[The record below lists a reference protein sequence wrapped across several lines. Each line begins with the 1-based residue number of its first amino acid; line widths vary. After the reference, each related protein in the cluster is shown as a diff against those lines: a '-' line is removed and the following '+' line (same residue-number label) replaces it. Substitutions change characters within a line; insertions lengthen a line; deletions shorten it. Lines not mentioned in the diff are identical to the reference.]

1 MKWLHEMLALTQRG
15 ESVVIVTVIETSGS
29 APREIGARIAV
40 SKNSS
45 VDSIGG
51 GNLEHEAIQKA
62 RDMLNQPGESIRRDE
77 FVGLGITMSQCCGGA
92 VRLLFEKFSGNVAT
106 RLRSELEHRGDRQMH
121 ILVSPVASQA
131 ATMVLN
137 TKHDWRELPEFLSSV
152 AESMIKTAEPSSRL
166 VSDGEE
172 EWFLTRLEEKPSK
185 IVLFGAGH
193 VGKALVKLLQDLPF
207 LVEWV
212 DERADLF
219 PQEVPDNVVVR
230 NLEDPLE
237 ALDNPQS
244 GAFYVVMTHSHGL
257 DYELCL
263 KILQRREFGWL
274 GLIGSGT
281 KRKRFEKR
289 FIEDGVDSFTLQRL
303 HCPIGLDSI
312 KGKLPAVI
320 AISTAAQLLE
330 AHQAAFEAMSLDSDN
345 KPRSLETFVTS

>member
-1 MKWLHEMLALTQRG
+1 MKWLHEMLALTKRG
-15 ESVVIVTVIETSGS
+15 ESVVIVTVIETNGS
-29 APREIGARIAV
+29 APRDIGARIAV
-40 SKNSS
+40 SKISS

-51 GNLEHEAIQKA
+51 GNLEHEAIRKA
-62 RDMLNQPGESIRRDE
+62 REMLNQPGESIRRDE

-106 RLRSELEHRGDRQMH
+106 HLCNELEHRGNRQIH

-137 TKHDWRELPEFLSSV
+137 TKHDWRELPDFLSSV
-152 AESMIKTAEPSSRL
+152 AESMVETAEPSSRL

-172 EWFLTRLEEKPSK
+172 EWFLTRLEEQPSK

-207 LVEWV
+207 QVEWI
-212 DERADLF
+212 DQREDLF
-219 PQEVPDNVVVR
+219 PQDIPDNAVVR
-230 NLEDPLE
+230 HLEDPLE

-244 GAFYVVMTHSHGL
+244 GVFYVVMTHSHGL

-263 KILQRREFGWL
+263 KILQGREFGWL
-274 GLIGSGT
+274 GLIGSET

-289 FIEDGVDSFTLQRL
+289 FIEDGVDSFTLHRL

-320 AISTAAQLLE
+320 AMSTAAQLLE
-330 AHQAAFEAMSLDSDN
+330 AHQEAFEAMSLDSD
-345 KPRSLETFVTS
+345 KKSGSLETFVTS